1 MSNAGKLEK
10 ARRLAERGRYE
21 EAMELVRD
29 LELSKIKALA
39 DLSGV
44 ADIYA
49 ANGYTE
55 EALEVLKRVYEK
67 NKTRRV
73 LYQMAVFSVKLKA
86 AEEAERYYEEF
97 LAVAPGDADQYVLRF
112 LIDHLKK
119 TPISVQIE
127 SLEKLKEY
135 EYVEE
140 WAYELAKLYRRAG
153 MEEKCIKECHD
164 IEIWFGE
171 GPIVEKAAKLRTS
184 FWAETKKARP
194 LQWGQVEF
202 PRQEGRRGQG
212 VYAPMEYASEYTEME
227 QVQMEPAQPGL
238 LAEPVPVEAV
248 QAEPLEPIS
257 RRGSRQ
263 VEPSEQISERGSRQT
278 DLLWQLEEQR
288 RREQEQ
294 LQRQQELEAQREAEQ
309 LQRQR
314 ELEAQREAERLQRQ
328 RELEAQREAERLQR
342 QRELEAQREAER
354 LQRQQELEAQR
365 EAEELQ
371 RQRELEK
378 QRKAEQLQEQ
388 RKLEEQREA
397 EQLQKQRKLEKQRE
411 AERLQKQQELEW
423 QKEAEQ
429 AEKIEEIS
437 APDNLGVLEAVY
449 KTKPLSV
456 PGDPLVRLA
465 VRSLEEDDYILTA
478 EQISWLGE
486 LADALR
492 AKHGNETA
500 LNSQMQE
507 LVARII
513 DRAERRNMGRLL
525 EIVNKSSYRESGLL
539 CLEREDFFVT
549 GETEL
554 QPAL

>member
-97 LAVAPGDADQYVLRF
+97 LAIAPGDADQYVLRF

-184 FWAETKKARP
+184 FRAETKKARP

-309 LQRQR
+309 
-314 ELEAQREAERLQRQ
+314 
-328 RELEAQREAERLQR
+328 
-342 QRELEAQREAER
+342 